1 MLATFQS
8 PGVSS
13 KLNELVNVPA
23 NFLVF
28 LPTSLAHLDIC
39 LAMVFKTDHFNNP
52 TSITDL
58 KKQNHLFLLQ
68 KKTPDLFIEKASTVR
83 ALLLFCLYLIQLKS
97 FCAPMRSL
105 LAPLHSK
112 SVVCE

>member
-28 LPTSLAHLDIC
+28 LPTSLAHLDI
-39 LAMVFKTDHFNNP
+39 VWPWFSRPSNHFNNP

-58 KKQNHLFLLQ
+58 KKQNHLFLFQ
-68 KKTPDLFIEKASTVR
+68 KKTPDLLIEKASTVH
-83 ALLLFCLYLIQLKS
+83 ALLLFCLYFILLKR
-97 FCAPMRSL
+97 FCAPI
-105 LAPLHSK
+105 
-112 SVVCE
+112 